1 MKKKIFYSF
10 IAILTF
16 FPVIIFAHPIDIDK
30 LSKIDVSLLYL
41 QLGFTHI
48 LPYGFDHI
56 LFIVGL
62 YLMCKTMKQ
71 VIMLATTFT
80 IAHSITLGLS
90 MFNILSI
97 PSYIVEPLIAVT
109 IAAVALEV
117 ILVNDFKKIT
127 IAIVFFFGLIHG
139 LGFASALQELGLPQ
153 NQFGYALV
161 LFNAGV
167 ELGQIAVIFL
177 AYILFGRWTKNKI
190 WYKQKV
196 AIPLSVVI
204 GLTAVY
210 WAFERVFAS

>member
-10 IAILTF
+10 IIILTF